1 MKTHPEAQA
10 ILETYPEMNEKTKE
24 ILRIEGSPHALY
36 AAARIE
42 ELEGQVKDLRD
53 TLDEVH
59 RWLSACSGDILEYIS
74 KRLRGKTG

>member
-1 MKTHPEAQA
+1 MTQ
-10 ILETYPEMNEKTKE
+10 TYPEMNAKITDM
-24 ILRIEGSPHALY
+24 LRRDGSEYALY

-53 TLDEVH
+53 TLDEVR

-74 KRLRGKTG
+74 ERLKGKTG